1 MRKLIAVVCISLMM
15 MGCASV
21 KMQKLSKGEAP
32 VVVGP
37 AVRENRTPLDSAMTC
52 YNAKLADKLAGK
64 KLQVA
69 VGEIKDYTG
78 KLSETQGAAITQ
90 GGSLMLFSGL
100 YKLKDSVNIHDR
112 FDMRVTDA
120 ELRYIGLKQL
130 GDGKNHEVNGQKV
143 PWMPYFGGSVKKSD
157 YTILGGITEVNYN
170 IHSGGFEF
178 RINQLGPAARVYT
191 MNVAIDLRLINTQTL
206 EVVSAVSLQKQF
218 TGYEVGFELFR
229 FYNNDLYDVNIG
241 NKSQEPLQLGIRAI
255 IEESVLRLLAD
266 ATGVPY
272 SACMREDWS
281 YANKQDVDVNKP
293 LPGDSSAGKPTAKQN
308 MDGSIPLQSDSAV
321 GKPAR
326 EQNIDSNKAV
336 QSDSAVVKPAAELP
350 SISPNQ
356 EIKKLIDQQKHPLKG
371 KGGGLK

>member
-1 MRKLIAVVCISLMM
+1 MM
-15 MGCASV
+15 MGCAGV
-21 KMQKLSKGEAP
+21 KMQILATGEAP

-37 AVRENRTPLDSAMTC
+37 AVRENRTPLDGAMIC
-52 YNAKLADKLAGK
+52 YNTKLATKLAGK

-78 KLSETQGAAITQ
+78 KVAESQGAAVTQ

-100 YKLKDSVNIHDR
+100 YKLKDAVNIHDR

-130 GDGKNHEVNGQKV
+130 GDGANHEVSGQKV

-170 IHSGGFEF
+170 IHSAGAEF
-178 RINQLGPAARVYT
+178 RINQLGPGARVYT
-191 MNVAIDLRLINTQTL
+191 MNVAIDLRLVNTQTL

-218 TGYEVGFELFR
+218 TGFEVGFELFR

-272 SACMREDWS
+272 SACMRDDWG

-293 LPGDSSAGKPTAKQN
+293 IPGNSSAGKPTAKQN
-308 MDGSIPLQSDSAV
+308 LDGSKPLQSDSSV
-321 GKPAR
+321 VKPAA
-326 EQNIDSNKAV
+326 EQNMDSNKAV
-336 QSDSAVVKPAAELP
+336 QSDSSGVKPAAEVP
-350 SISPNQ
+350 SLSPNQ
-356 EIKKLIDQQKHPLKG
+356 QIKELIDQRKHPS
-371 KGGGLK
+371 KGGSLK

>member
-1 MRKLIAVVCISLMM
+1 MRKLMSVMCIPLMM

-21 KMQKLSKGEAP
+21 KMQILAKGEAP

-37 AVRENRTPLDSAMTC
+37 AVRDNITPLDSAMTC
-52 YNAKLADKLAGK
+52 YNTKLATKLAGK

-78 KLSETQGAAITQ
+78 KVAESQGAGITQ

-100 YKLKDSVNIHDR
+100 YKLKDAVNIHDR

-130 GDGKNHEVNGQKV
+130 GDGINHEVSGQKV
-143 PWMPYFGGSVKKSD
+143 PWIPYFGGSVKKSE
-157 YTILGGITEVNYN
+157 YTILGGITELNYN
-170 IHSGGFEF
+170 IHSSGAEF
-178 RINQLGPAARVYT
+178 RINQLGPGARVYT
-191 MNVAIDLRLINTQTL
+191 MNVAIDLRLVNTQTL

-218 TGYEVGFELFR
+218 TGFEVGFELFR

-272 SACMREDWS
+272 SACMRDDWG
-281 YANKQDVDVNKP
+281 YAKKQDADVDKP
-293 LPGDSSAGKPTAKQN
+293 LPGDSS
-308 MDGSIPLQSDSAV
+308 V
-321 GKPAR
+321 GKPAAIQNMNGSKPLQNDSSVVKPTA

-336 QSDSAVVKPAAELP
+336 QSDSSVVKATVEGP
-350 SISPNQ
+350 SLSPNQ
-356 EIKKLIDQQKHPLKG
+356 EIKELVDQHKHPLR
-371 KGGGLK
+371 GGVSK

>member
-1 MRKLIAVVCISLMM
+1 MRQLILAVCISLMM
-15 MGCASV
+15 MGCAGL
-21 KMQKLSKGEAP
+21 KMQTLAKGEAP

-37 AVRENRTPLDSAMTC
+37 AVRDNRTPLDSAMTC
-52 YNAKLADKLAGK
+52 YNTKLADKLCGR

-78 KLSETQGAAITQ
+78 KVAETQGAAVTQ

-100 YKLKDSVNIHDR
+100 YKLKDAVNIHDR

-120 ELRYIGLKQL
+120 ELRYISLKQL
-130 GDGKNHEVNGQKV
+130 GDGINHEVSGQKV

-157 YTILGGITEVNYN
+157 YTILGGITELNYN
-170 IHSGGFEF
+170 IHSSGAEF
-178 RINQLGPAARVYT
+178 RINQLGPAVRVYT
-191 MNVAIDLRLINTQTL
+191 MNVAVDLRLVNTQTL

-272 SACMREDWS
+272 SACMRDDWG
-281 YANKQDVDVNKP
+281 YAKKQDADVNKP
-293 LPGDSSAGKPTAKQN
+293 LPGDSTVGKPAAKQN
-308 MDGSIPLQSDSAV
+308 MNGSKPLQSDSSAV
-321 GKPAR
+321 KPTA

-336 QSDSAVVKPAAELP
+336 QSDSSVGKPTAEEP
-350 SISPNQ
+350 SLSPNQ
-356 EIKKLIDQQKHPLKG
+356 EIKELVDQHKHPLR
-371 KGGGLK
+371 GGVSK

>member
-1 MRKLIAVVCISLMM
+1 MSVMCIPLMM

-21 KMQKLSKGEAP
+21 KMQILAKGEAP

-37 AVRENRTPLDSAMTC
+37 AVRDNITPLDSAMTC
-52 YNAKLADKLAGK
+52 YNTKLATKLAGK

-78 KLSETQGAAITQ
+78 KVAESQGAGITQ

-100 YKLKDSVNIHDR
+100 YKLKDAVNIHDR

-130 GDGKNHEVNGQKV
+130 GDGINHEVSGQKV
-143 PWMPYFGGSVKKSD
+143 PWIPYFGGSVKKSE
-157 YTILGGITEVNYN
+157 YTILGGITELNYN
-170 IHSGGFEF
+170 IHSSGAEF

-191 MNVAIDLRLINTQTL
+191 MNVAIDLRLVNTQTL

-218 TGYEVGFELFR
+218 TGFEVGFELFR

-272 SACMREDWS
+272 STCMRDDWG
-281 YANKQDVDVNKP
+281 YAKKQDADVDKP
-293 LPGDSSAGKPTAKQN
+293 LPGDSSVGKPAAIQN
-308 MDGSIPLQSDSAV
+308 MNGSKPLQSDSSV
-321 GKPAR
+321 VKPTA

-336 QSDSAVVKPAAELP
+336 QSDSSVVKATVEGP
-350 SISPNQ
+350 SLSPNQ
-356 EIKKLIDQQKHPLKG
+356 EIKELVDQHKHPLR
-371 KGGGLK
+371 GGVSK

>member
-1 MRKLIAVVCISLMM
+1 MRQLILAVCISLLMI
-15 MGCASV
+15 GCANV
-21 KMQKLSKGEAP
+21 KMQILSKGEAP

-37 AVRENRTPLDSAMTC
+37 AVRDNRTPLESAMTC
-52 YNAKLADKLAGK
+52 YNTKLANKLCGK

-78 KLSETQGAAITQ
+78 KVAESQGAAVTQ

-100 YKLKDSVNIHDR
+100 YKLKDAVNIHDR

-130 GDGKNHEVNGQKV
+130 GDGQNHEVSGQKV

-157 YTILGGITEVNYN
+157 YTILGGITELNYN
-170 IHSGGFEF
+170 IHSGGLEF

-191 MNVAIDLRLINTQTL
+191 MSVAVDLRLVNTQTL
-206 EVVSAVSLQKQF
+206 EVISAVSLQKQF

-229 FYNNDLYDVNIG
+229 FYNSDLYDVNIG

-255 IEESVLRLLAD
+255 IEESILRLLAD

-272 SACMREDWS
+272 GVCMQEDWD
-281 YANKQDVDVNKP
+281 YTKKQGVDVNKP
-293 LPGDSSAGKPTAKQN
+293 S
-308 MDGSIPLQSDSAV
+308 QSDSSV
-321 GKPAR
+321 GKPA
-326 EQNIDSNKAV
+326 EQNIDSNKAIKSDPSAGKPTAEQNIDSSKTI
-336 QSDSAVVKPAAELP
+336 QSDPSVGNPPAEGTSLT
-350 SISPNQ
+350 PNE
-356 EIKKLIDQQKHPLKG
+356 EIKELVDKYKHPS
-371 KGGGLK
+371 KGGISK